1 MINKD
6 GAKIMAILAIAK
18 LFGKEYVRSHINKA
32 CETYPDG
39 NDIEYIYFLG
49 FEYDGD
55 LWSVFAKVLVNRE
68 TNEVRFLDYKTLDGE
83 RMKNPPSPISFA
95 Q

>member
-6 GAKIMAILAIAK
+6 EAKIIAILAIAK
-18 LFGKEYVRSHINKA
+18 LFGKEYVRNHINKA
-32 CETYPDG
+32 CETYPND

-49 FEYDGD
+49 FEDDGE

-68 TNEVRFLDYKTLDGE
+68 TKDVRFLDYKTPNGE

>member
-6 GAKIMAILAIAK
+6 EAKIIAILAIAK
-18 LFGKEYVRSHINKA
+18 LFGKEYVRNHINNA
-32 CETYPDG
+32 CETYPNE
-39 NDIEYIYFLG
+39 NDVEYIYFLG
-49 FEYDGD
+49 FEDDGE

-68 TNEVRFLDYKTLDGE
+68 TKDVRFLDYKTPDGE
-83 RMKNPPSPISFA
+83 RMNNPPSPISFA